1 VAHPALVS
9 IAKEIFDEHMKTPNQ
24 INVARE
30 DVHTTPADLI
40 KVPSGQI
47 TEKGLRTNINVGVLY
62 LESWLRGMGCVP
74 LYNLMEDAATAEIS
88 RSQVWQ
94 WIRHGARLDDGRVVT
109 RELVHGIMDEEMAR
123 IRHSAGETA
132 YNEGRYETAA
142 KLFAGMM
149 TSDDFEEFMPSL
161 AYELLD

>member
-1 VAHPALVS
+1 
-9 IAKEIFDEHMKTPNQ
+9 
-24 INVARE
+24 
-30 DVHTTPADLI
+30 
-40 KVPSGQI
+40 
-47 TEKGLRTNINVGVLY
+47 
-62 LESWLRGMGCVP
+62 VP

-88 RSQVWQ
+88 RAQVWQ
-94 WIRHGARLDDGRVVT
+94 WIRHGAHLADGRTVT
-109 RELVHGIMDEEMAR
+109 RELVHTIMDEEIAR

-149 TSDDFEEFMPSL
+149 TSDDFAEFMPSL

>member
-1 VAHPALVS
+1 V
-9 IAKEIFDEHMKTPNQ
+9 AKEIFDEHMKTPNQ
-24 INVARE
+24 ITVARQ
-30 DVHTTPADLI
+30 DVSIGAADLL
-40 KVPSGQI
+40 KVPSGEI

-88 RSQVWQ
+88 RAQVWQ
-94 WIRHGARLDDGRVVT
+94 WIRHGAHLADGRKVT
-109 RELVHGIMDEEMAR
+109 RELVHVIMDEELAR
-123 IRHSAGETA
+123 IRESIGETA
-132 YNEGRYETAA
+132 YGEGRYETAA

-149 TSDDFEEFMPSL
+149 TSEDFAEFMPSL